1 MGMREMPKLK
11 LKTTHPN
18 KKERSGFGA
27 VVITTAQSTEKK
39 KLQA

>member
-11 LKTTHPN
+11 PKTTHAH

-27 VVITTAQSTEKK
+27 VVITTAQSTGKIKK
-39 KLQA
+39 